1 MLANGV
7 QETASA
13 PGSAT
18 TINLA
23 GPPTGRRGFL
33 SAFASGAAVY
43 YTMDDGTQFE
53 CGIGSVTAGSPNTLT
68 RGTVLSNSS
77 GTTSRLNFTGTT
89 RVICTML
96 AERMGWVL
104 VQAPVAVSAAA
115 QQEFEL
121 AAHFRRFRLTFQAIQ
136 ADATGRSL
144 ALRFGTAG
152 VGGAFSTAS
161 YAYGGQAIDLGTGG
175 SSVFGDGTAGC
186 CYVSI
191 EITNTG
197 GASWSGEVDI
207 YPGTT
212 ARGVMV
218 DGKAAGASSTV
229 LYGLTSF
236 GVWQGGAG
244 VKANALRVYTATGVA
259 AGTAAGSFTGTL
271 ILEGL
276 LN

>member
-33 SAFASGAAVY
+33 SAFATGAAVY

-53 CGIGSVTAGSPNTLT
+53 CGLGTVTAGSPNTLT

-104 VQAPVAVSAAA
+104 AQAPIAVSAAA
-115 QQEFEL
+115 QQDIL
-121 AAHFRRFRLTFQAIQ
+121 LPSNFRRFRLTYQGIR
-136 ADATGRSL
+136 ADAGSRNL
-144 ALRFGTAG
+144 GLRFSID
-152 VGGAFSTAS
+152 GGATFITTTSYTTWGGVCNASTGVWVGYSFSAAQQILLS
-161 YAYGGQAIDLGTGG
+161 SFLGSTGNA
-175 SSVFGDGTAGC
+175 T
-186 CYVSI
+186 
-191 EITNTG
+191 
-197 GASWSGEVDI
+197 WSGEAEIFPGDATLAAVVDS
-207 YPGTT
+207 
-212 ARGVMV
+212 
-218 DGKAAGASSTV
+218 KAAGSDNTTW
-229 LYGLTSF
+229 LG
-236 GVWQGGAG
+236 GVYLGACAG
-244 VKANALRVYTATGVA
+244 SARVNALRVYTNTGTS
-259 AGTAAGSFTGTL
+259 AGTAAGSFTGAL